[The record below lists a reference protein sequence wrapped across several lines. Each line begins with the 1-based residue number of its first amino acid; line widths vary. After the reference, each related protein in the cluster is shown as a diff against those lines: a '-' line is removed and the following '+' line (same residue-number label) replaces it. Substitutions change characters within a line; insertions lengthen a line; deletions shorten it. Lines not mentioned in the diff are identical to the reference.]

1 MRRWQGWLLGLGVFV
16 MALGLM
22 VEAQSPPLSGSDK
35 SGDIRQ
41 EWVAIGGGQQV
52 LRVQVRQKTVP
63 FAVASWADLKRA
75 PLQPRSGAMPYP
87 KPPGWENWR
96 RQHPSSSQQS
106 GGSRLLFSPPAQQ
119 PTLQETFQGI
129 IQRRDIIPP
138 DTIGA
143 AGPNHLVE
151 FTNDSVGVFFQD
163 RGKVAGDGIRAV
175 L

>member
-87 KPPGWENWR
+87 KPPGWEN
-96 RQHPSSSQQS
+96 
-106 GGSRLLFSPPAQQ
+106 
-119 PTLQETFQGI
+119 
-129 IQRRDIIPP
+129 
-138 DTIGA
+138 
-143 AGPNHLVE
+143 
-151 FTNDSVGVFFQD
+151 
-163 RGKVAGDGIRAV
+163 
-175 L
+175 